1 MPAIG
6 SSATQLSDLAP
17 ICTRLPSASVDQLI
31 GATKIL
37 SRSGGRLTP
46 RMLAM
51 ALAYDDEHLAS
62 VVEFLSS
69 LGLTEVSENEIA
81 LSAVG
86 KQIASSGIASR
97 RRLFSELIVHFP
109 IVRRIVDILADQ
121 PNCSLPRTKLL
132 EDLGA
137 QACASDADLIFDHVA
152 TWGRYAGLFSYDAS
166 SGLVSLSRRR

>member
-1 MPAIG
+1 MSAIG
-6 SSATQLSDLAP
+6 SSAIQLSDLAP
-17 ICTRLPSASVDQLI
+17 ICKRLPSASVDQLI

-37 SRSGGRLTP
+37 SRAGGRLTP
-46 RMLAM
+46 RTLA
-51 ALAYDDEHLAS
+51 AGLAYDDEHLAG

-69 LGLTEVSENEIA
+69 LDLIEVSENEIA

-86 KQIASSGIASR
+86 KRIASSGIASR
-97 RRLFSELIVHFP
+97 RRLFSELIIRLP
-109 IVRRIVDILADQ
+109 IVRKIVDTLTGQ
-121 PNCSLPRTKLL
+121 PNRSLPRSKLL

-166 SGLVSLSRRR
+166 SGLVSLT